1 MNNNSSS
8 GWTFTLDSEIQ
19 TLFAKKERELA
30 EKYDAKINEL
40 YSQYSSMG
48 NNGYW
53 VGEDYIAFIN
63 GVNEYKKAL
72 LDIGN
77 SVRAYAN
84 YFEND
89 LATGTDELS
98 EEVFH
103 IIENITE
110 R

>member
-1 MNNNSSS
+1 MNNSTT
-8 GWTFTLDSEIQ
+8 GWTLTLDSEIQ
-19 TLFAKKERELA
+19 VLFAKKERELA
-30 EKYDAKINEL
+30 DSYDSKINEL

-48 NNGYW
+48 DNGYW

-72 LDIGN
+72 LDVGHSI
-77 SVRAYAN
+77 RAYAN

-98 EEVFH
+98 EEVFQ
-103 IIENITE
+103 IIDNITE